1 MKTDKKRLVG
11 VEWVAERLE
20 LGRSTVY
27 RMAASGEIPAV
38 RLGNSVR
45 FDREQ
50 VELWLQHEM
59 DKAMEER
66 E

>member
-27 RMAASGEIPAV
+27 KMAASGEIPAV
-38 RLGNSVR
+38 RLGRRVR

-59 DKAMEER
+59 SKAMEER